1 MTHMQSGGGTTL
13 HRWQKLGQWQNVRF
27 NKDFKIDTINE
38 QKEIMLRE
46 LKEAM
51 TIMSQQIENINKK
64 TNYFFKNMEILG
76 LKSKITEI
84 LKLIGGTQQ

>member
-1 MTHMQSGGGTTL
+1 
-13 HRWQKLGQWQNVRF
+13 
-27 NKDFKIDTINE
+27 
-38 QKEIMLRE
+38 MLRE

-64 TNYFFKNMEILG
+64 TNYFLKNMEILG

>member
-1 MTHMQSGGGTTL
+1 M
-13 HRWQKLGQWQNVRF
+13 RF